1 MVKKQQPNNP
11 DIPSELSS
19 HAGEQPGIHQAGS
32 LDSFRVLK
40 AINNCNHALIHA
52 VDELEL
58 LNAICRIVV
67 EVGGSRMAWVGYA
80 EHDKEKT
87 VRPVAQAGFEEGYLD
102 TLHITWADVERG
114 RGPTG
119 TAIRTGQPAI
129 IRNMLSDPQFEP
141 WRKEALLRGYASS
154 LSLPLKT
161 GSTVFGAITIYLT
174 YLNAFDTEEIRLLTA
189 LAENLAFGISMLRSR
204 KAHELADEE
213 LHASN
218 ERMHLIISATGA
230 GLWEYDISTNTNTWS
245 DKMWQLYGL
254 DPKSIKPTNE
264 AWINTIIPEDR
275 EIVKLAVQ
283 EALSTGGEYSCRWR
297 IPDTDGK
304 HRWLMSKG
312 SPFKDASG
320 TIVRYAGV
328 VIDITEQQKK
338 DDALRESEERFRM
351 FFVENIA
358 IMIILDPATGTIV
371 DANQSAADFYGWPIE
386 VLKQMNIN
394 QINILTPEE
403 ITHEMNKWKWE
414 SLNQQH
420 LFFFHRRADGSV
432 RNVEIFAQKIEV
444 RNKELVYDII
454 YDITER
460 KHAEQALQ
468 SSERKFRSI
477 TEQMAEMVF
486 VTDSNGSLTYVS
498 PAAEHLFGYLPHE
511 MTGHTFTEYLVE
523 EDISMARALFQETLL
538 QHFHTRIVEFKF
550 CRKSGA
556 LFDGEVHFQYYQ
568 DNKSAGM
575 IGMIHDVTERKH
587 KEILRK
593 QYEKE
598 LQESEQFLAS
608 IYEEVNHSIF
618 VVDVCPDGSFR
629 FKGINPNHEK
639 LTCFKNEEI
648 TGKTPEEFFDHDVAL
663 AIIHNYERC
672 LQEGKTIQYEES
684 IPFQGQQSYWETTL
698 NPVRNES
705 GHIYRI
711 IGTSKNITEQKKLLD
726 QLIASK
732 EKAEESDRV
741 KSAFLANI
749 SHEIRTPMNGILG
762 FSELLKES
770 DLSGEEMNQYIDL
783 IQKSGQRMLDLIN
796 DLIDISRIDAEETKV
811 QITETPLNEL
821 MHHIHA
827 FFKHEAESK
836 GLRLTCTTAL
846 SDSESTINTDSGKL
860 NQILTNLVKNA
871 LKFTRDGGIDF
882 GYIRKNEFLEFYCI
896 DSGMGI
902 PAEMQKKVFD
912 RFQQVGNT
920 LTRGYEGAGLG
931 LSITKA
937 YVDML
942 GGAIRVESV
951 EGEGSTF
958 LFTLPYNPVLI
969 PALCILIA
977 EDDEMSTLFLKNSL
991 KGGNI
996 NILYAENGREAVEL
1010 VQHHSEINIVLMDIK
1025 MPLLNGVDATRQIKQ
1040 LRPNLPVIAQT
1051 AFTSMEERD
1060 KARQAGCDRFITKPI
1075 KKSELLEM
1083 MRELLPHGG
1092 MS

>member
-1 MVKKQQPNNP
+1 MSNMQQNNNS
-11 DIPSELSS
+11 DTPSELRPCM
-19 HAGEQPGIHQAGS
+19 GEQPGIIHRTGS
-32 LDSFRVLK
+32 MDGFRVLQ

-52 VDELEL
+52 NDELEL

-67 EVGGSRMAWVGYA
+67 DEGGSRMAWVGYA
-80 EHDKEKT
+80 EQDKEKT

-129 IRNMLSDPQFEP
+129 ICNMLSDPQFEP

-154 LSLPLKT
+154 LSLPLKAGT
-161 GSTVFGAITIYLT
+161 TVFGAITIYLP
-174 YLNAFDTEEIRLLTA
+174 YLNAFDTEEIQLLTA
-189 LAENLAFGISMLRSR
+189 LADNLAFGITMLRSR
-204 KAHELADEE
+204 KAHEQVDKE

-218 ERMHLIISATGA
+218 ERMHLIMSATDA
-230 GLWEYDISTNTNTWS
+230 GLWEYDISTDTITWS
-245 DKMWQLYGL
+245 DNMWQLYGL
-254 DPKSIKPTNE
+254 DFKSITPTHE
-264 AWINTIIPEDR
+264 TWLNTIIPEDR
-275 EIVKLAVQ
+275 EMVELAVQ

-297 IPDTDGK
+297 ILDTDGK
-304 HRWLMSKG
+304 QRWLMSKG
-312 SPFKDASG
+312 SPFKDSSG

-351 FFVENIA
+351 LFVENIA

-394 QINILTPEE
+394 QINILSPEE
-403 ITHEMNKWKWE
+403 IRHELNKWKRE
-414 SLNQQH
+414 SLSQKH

-444 RNKELVYDII
+444 RNKELIYDII

-460 KHAEQALQ
+460 KHAEQAMQ
-468 SSERKFRSI
+468 SSERKFHSI

-498 PAAEHLFGYLPHE
+498 PAAEHLFGYLPQE
-511 MTGHTFTEYLVE
+511 MTGHSVTEYLVE
-523 EDISMARALFQETLL
+523 EDISTAQSLFQETFL
-538 QHFHTRIVEFKF
+538 QQFHTRIVELKF
-550 CRKSGA
+550 YRKSTT
-556 LFDGEVHFQYYQ
+556 LFDGELHFQYYQ
-568 DNKSAGM
+568 DNKSSGM
-575 IGMIHDVTERKH
+575 IGIIHDITERNH
-587 KEILRK
+587 KESLRK
-593 QYEKE
+593 QYEEK
-598 LQESEQFLAS
+598 LQESEQFLAT

-618 VVDVCPDGSFR
+618 VVDVCPEGGFR

-648 TGKTPEEFFDHDVAL
+648 IGKTPDEFFDHDVAL

-672 LQEGKTIQYEES
+672 IQEGKTIQYEES
-684 IPFQGQQSYWETTL
+684 FPFLGQQTYWETTL

-711 IGTSKNITEQKKLLD
+711 IGTSKNITEQKKMLD

-762 FSELLKES
+762 FSELLKNS

-783 IQKSGQRMLDLIN
+783 IQKSGKRMLDLIN

-821 MHHIHA
+821 MHQIHA
-827 FFKHEAESK
+827 FFKPEAAAK

-846 SDSESTINTDSGKL
+846 SDNESIMNTDSGKL
-860 NQILTNLVKNA
+860 HQILTNLVKNA
-871 LKFTRDGGIDF
+871 LKFTHHGGIDF
-882 GYIRKNEFLEFYCI
+882 GYTRKMGILEFYCI

-902 PAEMQKKVFD
+902 PFAMQTKIFD
-912 RFQQVGNT
+912 RFQQVDNT

-937 YVDML
+937 FIEML
-942 GGAIRVESV
+942 GGTIRVESV

-958 LFTLPYNPVLI
+958 LFTLPYNPVLS
-969 PALCILIA
+969 PSHCVLIA
-977 EDDEMSTLFLKNSL
+977 EDDELSTLFLKNSL
-991 KGGNI
+991 KGGNFT
-996 NILYAENGREAVEL
+996 ILCAANGHEAVEI
-1010 VQHHSEINIVLMDIK
+1010 VHHHSEINLVLMDIK
-1025 MPLLNGVDATRQIKQ
+1025 MPLLNGVEATRQIKQ

-1051 AFTSMEERD
+1051 AFTSAEERV
-1060 KARQAGCDRFITKPI
+1060 KARNAGCDRFIAKPI

-1083 MRELLPHGG
+1083 IKELLPLA
-1092 MS
+1092 